1 LHLRDAAI
9 KGGNQFEQFTDD
21 ARAYHRHLPPLDRSV
36 RERVALEGIN
46 AKPFIGPS
54 RERCFGEGWRPTRPQ
69 GSRKRCK
76 QVIIRRRLEDFRGK
90 NTTQSI
96 HV

>member
-54 RERCFGEGWRPTRPQ
+54 RERCLVRAGGRL
-69 GSRKRCK
+69 G
-76 QVIIRRRLEDFRGK
+76 RRAHESGVSK
-90 NTTQSI
+90 
-96 HV
+96 